1 MRKLK
6 QQRSSVEGA
15 GIFFYEVRRQ
25 IKQLWCIKVNCPKAE
40 IRWQKAVWSIPDSE
54 KTSWTTEA
62 TSCGRVIDTDITWK
76 WDVGPNTWYK
86 IWIFPQCWVKAVKG
100 TKHSVLWSAQF
111 PWEHSG
117 EFTQNIYTTFSFQQ
131 NTDRSPLTLCFQP
144 FSFRWSVTFTFN
156 STFLLYL
163 FCYRMHFCGKL
174 SRTSASADAF

>member
-1 MRKLK
+1 MKWGGKSSNFGALRLIALKLK
-6 QQRSSVEGA
+6 YDDKKLCGLSLTQKKHHEQLRS
-15 GIFFYEVRRQ
+15 R
-25 IKQLWCIKVNCPKAE
+25 
-40 IRWQKAVWSIPDSE
+40 
-54 KTSWTTEA
+54 
-62 TSCGRVIDTDITWK
+62 GRVIDTDITWK